1 MKRILLLL
9 RLIRCRDAET
19 DNVRRLR
26 LNLLIKGLACSIK

>member
-1 MKRILLLL
+1 MNRFLLLL

-26 LNLLIKGLACSIK
+26 LNLLIKGIACSLK

>member
-1 MKRILLLL
+1 MSRFILLL

-26 LNLLIKGLACSIK
+26 LNLLISEVLCSIK